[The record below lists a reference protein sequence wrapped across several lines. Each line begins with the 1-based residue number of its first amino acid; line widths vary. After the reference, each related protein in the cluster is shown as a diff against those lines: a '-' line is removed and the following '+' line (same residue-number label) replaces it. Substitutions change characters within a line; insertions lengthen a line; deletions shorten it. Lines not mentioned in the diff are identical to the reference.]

1 MNKGRKVVLYIA
13 QSLDGFIA
21 REDNDISWLS
31 IVEQEGE
38 DYGYGEFV
46 KTIDTVIMGRKTY
59 EKVLS
64 FGIEYPHKDKKSY
77 IISKTIKG
85 KEGNLQFYN
94 DRIDS
99 LIEKLKSE
107 KGKNIFID
115 GGAEVVKELRGKNL
129 IDQYVISIIPIM
141 IGKGVRLFKET
152 DTEDRLKLIDC
163 KVFSTGLVQLKYETV
178 NKD

>member
-1 MNKGRKVVLYIA
+1 MNKGRKVILYIA

-38 DYGYGEFV
+38 DYGYGEFI

-64 FGIEYPHKDKKSY
+64 FGIEFPHNDKKSY
-77 IISKTIKG
+77 VLSKTING
-85 KEGNLQFYN
+85 NEGNLQFYN
-94 DRIDS
+94 DSIDS

-115 GGAEVVKELRGKNL
+115 GGAEVVKELRSKNL

-141 IGKGVRLFKET
+141 IGKGVRLFKEI

-163 KVFSTGLVQLKYETV
+163 KAFSTGLVQLKYETV
-178 NKD
+178 KQD